1 MRIFENLII
10 AILFVLSLSLLST
23 VSAQTNVALRKP
35 ATQSSFY
42 NPDFNK
48 PMQVVDGNRNGQNG
62 PSSITHTQN
71 GSAEWWQVDLQGL
84 FSISKIDVYNRTDC
98 CSDRIVGSTVQIL
111 KGTTVVW
118 SGTIPNQ
125 GSTVAA
131 ANMLISLAVPS
142 VVGDHV
148 KISNKPGQYLHMA
161 EVEVFGVVPP
171 PVAVVAP
178 APVQTNVALRKP
190 ATQSSFYN
198 PDFNKSMQ
206 VVDGNRN
213 GQNGPS
219 SIIITKNGSAE
230 WWQVDLQGLFSI
242 SKIDV
247 YNRTDC
253 CSDAIVGS
261 TVQILKG
268 ATVVWS
274 GTIPNKGS
282 TVAAANMLI
291 SLPVPS
297 VVGDHVKILNKPGQN
312 LQLAE
317 VEVFGVVAAPVAVV
331 SPPPP
336 PNNPITSNNTTPTP
350 TPQVRSQDSFCW
362 KDSYGRGVGTIP
374 TSCEGGKEYQAGLC
388 YNKCPAGMNP
398 VGPVCWSG
406 CPAGYIDMGAICH
419 IDKPLTRN
427 DCERHWY
434 TFGFCVN
441 GTCPSGYTNA
451 GLFCALTAFPTPA
464 GFSGTYLDP
473 MKNTYARGA
482 GTIPTGCSGKEYDA
496 GLCYENCRA
505 GYSGVGPV
513 CWGSNP
519 PGWTGCGMGSAK
531 DSAACAA
538 AVIGQ
543 VASVGQLALAIVP
556 LAGKGAQSAQ
566 TAAQGPGYLA
576 DLKQKY
582 EQLKSAYQANKN
594 AIDALSK
601 VNQARGIGQT
611 TINLGTSDTVTP
623 EDIAR
628 LAAQIAAATAGAA
641 DPTGLTG
648 AVAGA
653 VAAYTYPVCSALIR

>member
-10 AILFVLSLSLLST
+10 AILLVLSLLTT

-35 ATQSSFY
+35 ATQS
-42 NPDFNK
+42 
-48 PMQVVDGNRNGQNG
+48 
-62 PSSITHTQN
+62 T
-71 GSAEWWQVDLQGL
+71 
-84 FSISKIDVYNRTDC
+84 
-98 CSDRIVGSTVQIL
+98 
-111 KGTTVVW
+111 
-118 SGTIPNQ
+118 
-125 GSTVAA
+125 
-131 ANMLISLAVPS
+131 
-142 VVGDHV
+142 
-148 KISNKPGQYLHMA
+148 
-161 EVEVFGVVPP
+161 
-171 PVAVVAP
+171 
-178 APVQTNVALRKP
+178 
-190 ATQSSFYN
+190 FYN

-268 ATVVWS
+268 TAVVWS

-297 VVGDHVKILNKPGQN
+297 VVGDHVKISNRPGQN

-317 VEVFGVVAAPVAVV
+317 VEVFGVAPPPVAVV

-336 PNNPITSNNTTPTP
+336 PNSPTP
-350 TPQVRSQDSFCW
+350 SPQVRSQDSFCW

-388 YNKCPAGMNP
+388 YNKCPAGFSG
-398 VGPVCWSG
+398 VGPVCWSA
-406 CPAGYIDMGAICH
+406 CPPGYVDYGAICH
-419 IDKPLTRN
+419 IDLPLTR
-427 DCERHWY
+427 
-434 TFGFCVN
+434 G
-441 GTCPSGYTNA
+441 GTGWSCQSRDGWGTCWLWVLQCPSGYTNA
-451 GLFCALTAFPTPA
+451 GLFCALTARPTPA

-482 GTIPTGCSGKEYDA
+482 GTIPTGCDGKQYDA
-496 GLCYENCRA
+496 GLCYQNCRA

-543 VASVGQLALAIVP
+543 VTSVGQLAMTVV
-556 LAGKGAQSAQ
+556 S
-566 TAAQGPGYLA
+566 
-576 DLKQKY
+576 
-582 EQLKSAYQANKN
+582 
-594 AIDALSK
+594 
-601 VNQARGIGQT
+601 
-611 TINLGTSDTVTP
+611 LGTSTAGTGAANAAKSPQEISKLRQAYDDMKKLYEANKTALQAAAKAKQIVGVVSSGSALASSETVTP

-628 LAAQIAAATAGAA
+628 LAAEIAAVA
-641 DPTGLTG
+641 DPTGVSAT
-648 AVAGA
+648 
-653 VAAYTYPVCSALIR
+653 VAAYTYPVCSALFR

>member
-98 CSDRIVGSTVQIL
+98 CSD
-111 KGTTVVW
+111 
-118 SGTIPNQ
+118 
-125 GSTVAA
+125 
-131 ANMLISLAVPS
+131 
-142 VVGDHV
+142 
-148 KISNKPGQYLHMA
+148 
-161 EVEVFGVVPP
+161 
-171 PVAVVAP
+171 
-178 APVQTNVALRKP
+178 
-190 ATQSSFYN
+190 
-198 PDFNKSMQ
+198 
-206 VVDGNRN
+206 
-213 GQNGPS
+213 
-219 SIIITKNGSAE
+219 
-230 WWQVDLQGLFSI
+230 
-242 SKIDV
+242 
-247 YNRTDC
+247 
-253 CSDAIVGS
+253 AIVGS

-282 TVAAANMLI
+282 TVATANMLI

-543 VASVGQLALAIVP
+543 VTSVGQLAMTVV
-556 LAGKGAQSAQ
+556 S
-566 TAAQGPGYLA
+566 
-576 DLKQKY
+576 
-582 EQLKSAYQANKN
+582 
-594 AIDALSK
+594 
-601 VNQARGIGQT
+601 
-611 TINLGTSDTVTP
+611 LGTSTAATGAANAAKSPQEISKLRQAYDSMKKLYEANKDALQAAAKVKQIVGVVSSGSALASSETVTP

-628 LAAQIAAATAGAA
+628 LAAEIAAVA
-641 DPTGLTG
+641 DPTGVSAT
-648 AVAGA
+648 
-653 VAAYTYPVCSALIR
+653 VAAYTYPVCSALFR